1 MNYGKFV
8 NQVQQQKLDF
18 FSKQKHITVNEKHIV
33 YYKNIHT
40 KLWQIVSFTE
50 PAALQGL
57 RTVNDVYLYNWVMLG
72 NKVFILEDAIPNGFD
87 MGCVQ
92 STWFSDKLGL
102 VNSE

>member
-1 MNYGKFV
+1 
-8 NQVQQQKLDF
+8 
-18 FSKQKHITVNEKHIV
+18 
-33 YYKNIHT
+33 
-40 KLWQIVSFTE
+40 
-50 PAALQGL
+50 
-57 RTVNDVYLYNWVMLG
+57 MLG